1 MIVKDSDLSPSRKLL
16 SRVVGFRSAHCYLES
31 ENRSAR
37 TLGWHP
43 SWQLGFNWRFG
54 SSGERKRGTCAE
66 WRCRMTVAAIAPDAP
81 LPLSLAVHPL
91 PSRPPWCHRASANW
105 TAEIRSRVEH
115 WRAKWARDCVASRI
129 LNVFET
135 YILLINIIVE
145 KNYFKLLIFFFF
157 FMKWV

>member
-37 TLGWHP
+37 TLGCHP

-66 WRCRMTVAAIAPDAP
+66 WRCRTTVAAIAPDAP

-115 WRAKWARDCVASRI
+115 WRANCDATLPHGFS
-129 LNVFET
+129 T
-135 YILLINIIVE
+135 YLKRILLINIIVE